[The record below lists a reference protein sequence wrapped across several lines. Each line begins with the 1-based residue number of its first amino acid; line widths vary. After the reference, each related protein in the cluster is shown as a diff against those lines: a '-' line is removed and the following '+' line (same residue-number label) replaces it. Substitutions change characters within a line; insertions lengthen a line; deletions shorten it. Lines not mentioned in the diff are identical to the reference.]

1 MNKNIAIILSIA
13 AILITLTCVGAT
25 VINSDGDMKQNT
37 FDGIKINVPHDAKFI
52 QIPDGFKENT
62 YGITIHT
69 FKDNQ
74 SMVNFLNSLQNAKI
88 VSLPDQPPQSVAFTQ
103 GDTTNILVTNG
114 KEGICVGA
122 PDQNLVLKMANSVI
136 FSNGHPSERNHGVMG
151 VGQKHLDKDKDFNLM
166 VGILALVDNTEINI
180 DNYNTAIITTVDQTN
195 IDIDEGNI
203 DIDENNTDMD
213 SNISDITE
221 VVNVS
226 DSSSDNPTES
236 GDMVNAELDADNSV
250 DSMFTSSPNSQ
261 PSSESGD
268 SSSSSD
274 EEPLSKSECKE
285 MVISYLSDSNYD
297 IDHIEHKGDI
307 YIFYITD
314 DNGEDIGT
322 ITVDSITKELDDTGL
337 SIK

>member
-166 VGILALVDNTEINI
+166 VGILALVDNSEINI
-180 DNYNTAIITTVDQTN
+180 DNYNTAIITTVDQT
-195 IDIDEGNI
+195 NI

-226 DSSSDNPTES
+226 NSSSCNPTES
-236 GDMVNAELDADNSV
+236 GDMVNAELGSDNSV

-261 PSSESGD
+261 PSSESDD

>member
-1 MNKNIAIILSIA
+1 
-13 AILITLTCVGAT
+13 
-25 VINSDGDMKQNT
+25 
-37 FDGIKINVPHDAKFI
+37 
-52 QIPDGFKENT
+52 
-62 YGITIHT
+62 
-69 FKDNQ
+69 
-74 SMVNFLNSLQNAKI
+74 MVNFLNSLQNAKI

-195 IDIDEGNI
+195 IDIDE
-203 DIDENNTDMD
+203 NNTDMD

-236 GDMVNAELDADNSV
+236 GDMVNAELGADNSV

-261 PSSESGD
+261 PSSESDD

>member
-1 MNKNIAIILSIA
+1 MNKNISIILSIA

-69 FKDNQ
+69 
-74 SMVNFLNSLQNAKI
+74 
-88 VSLPDQPPQSVAFTQ
+88 FTQ

-236 GDMVNAELDADNSV
+236 GDMVNAELGADNSV

>member
-74 SMVNFLNSLQNAKI
+74 SIVNFLNSLQNAKI

-236 GDMVNAELDADNSV
+236 GDMVNAELGADNSV

>member
-166 VGILALVDNTEINI
+166 VGILALVDNSEINI

-195 IDIDEGNI
+195 IDID
-203 DIDENNTDMD
+203 
-213 SNISDITE
+213 
-221 VVNVS
+221 
-226 DSSSDNPTES
+226 
-236 GDMVNAELDADNSV
+236 
-250 DSMFTSSPNSQ
+250 
-261 PSSESGD
+261 
-268 SSSSSD
+268 
-274 EEPLSKSECKE
+274 
-285 MVISYLSDSNYD
+285 
-297 IDHIEHKGDI
+297 
-307 YIFYITD
+307 
-314 DNGEDIGT
+314 
-322 ITVDSITKELDDTGL
+322 
-337 SIK
+337 